1 MTLEKV
7 WLRIQQL
14 TAKSGAE
21 KIVLRPR
28 QEQLLQLLR
37 ERQSMTP
44 PEIWEAIGV
53 SKQAAAQL
61 TKPLLDARLVR
72 RVGSQNPLRVV
83 PEGLPWSGVFAA
95 KNGAD
100 PWSFAQFSGVI
111 CEISAGI
118 TVGNNHEGSIP
129 FTRSIDFKR
138 VTNQCS
144 NMIKPRLLPR
154 ALESLRF
161 FRISGGV

>member
-1 MTLEKV
+1 MTLERV

-53 SKQAAAQL
+53 SKQAAAKL

-83 PEGLPWSGVFAA
+83 PEGLPWSGVFAGA
-95 KNGAD
+95 KEWCR
-100 PWSFAQFSGVI
+100 PLV
-111 CEISAGI
+111 
-118 TVGNNHEGSIP
+118 
-129 FTRSIDFKR
+129 
-138 VTNQCS
+138 
-144 NMIKPRLLPR
+144 
-154 ALESLRF
+154 LRPV
-161 FRISGGV
+161 FRGDL